1 MHTSE
6 FFRLYVSTQKSV
18 YQSTL
23 IEANLAKATHSDTKP
38 HDGDIPFVAVF
49 LVHISFMVVWTIVV
63 FIVSSVC
70 KVLEDPPENTAQDK
84 DEIVSIKHLEQHTC
98 KKCQFF
104 NNNYFLKCAVHPTTA
119 LTKQALNCS
128 DYKPK

>member
-6 FFRLYVSTQKSV
+6 FFRLYVSAQKSV
-18 YQSTL
+18 HQSTL
-23 IEANLAKATHSDTKP
+23 IEANLSKATHNDTKP
-38 HDGDIPFVAVF
+38 HDGDIPFLAVF
-49 LVHISFMVVWTIVV
+49 LAHISFMFVWAIVV
-63 FIVSSVC
+63 FLVSSVC
-70 KVLEDPPENTAQDK
+70 KALEDPPENAAQDK

-128 DYKPK
+128 DYSPK